1 MLDYEAPETAEEDD
15 APAAAAAVGGAAA
28 AAPPQL
34 EVAAAAVGDVYCGH
48 RDASLLKWMRTE
60 IPHVLVVYV
69 PDGEKPAHRPLLTSR
84 TCWSAWG
91 ERGASNVAT
100 SGGKDKRQS
109 TGTPCSWAT
118 SCSSTPRL

>member
-1 MLDYEAPETAEEDD
+1 MTETTSAEDAFTLLSMKEVDRTALNGMLDYEAPETAEEND

-69 PDGEKPAHRPLLTSR
+69 PANLTEKSQPIDRF
-84 TCWSAWG
+84 
-91 ERGASNVAT
+91 
-100 SGGKDKRQS
+100 
-109 TGTPCSWAT
+109 
-118 SCSSTPRL
+118 